1 MSAVQVDSMSVH
13 QPQAVYK
20 TSIGKKIIMA
30 ISGIVFVGFISGHML
45 GNLQVFLGQDTLNT
59 YAEALQGLGALLWF
73 IRAFLLA
80 FIAFHIIFG
89 IKLYFENRSS
99 RPVRYV
105 RVQNVESNLAS
116 RTMIFTGLL
125 ILFFVAYHLLHF
137 TLIVT
142 NPEYAALKDSLGRH
156 DVYSMMILGFQNYII
171 SGVYILAI
179 LFLSFHLSHSL
190 FSLFQTL
197 GLTNGVWVPR
207 LRMISNIFAI
217 LIFIGYVSIPVGILL
232 NLAKLPE
239 GGLL

>member
-1 MSAVQVDSMSVH
+1 MSAVQVDTMSVH

-30 ISGIVFVGFISGHML
+30 ITGIIFVGFITGHML
-45 GNLQVFLGQDTLNT
+45 GNLQIFLGQDRLNT
-59 YAEALQGLGALLWF
+59 YAEALQGLGTLLWF

-80 FIAFHIIFG
+80 FVAFHIIFA
-89 IKLYFENRSS
+89 IILYFENRSS
-99 RPVRYV
+99 RPIRYV
-105 RVQNVESNLAS
+105 RVHNIESSLAS
-116 RTMIFTGLL
+116 RTKIFSGLL
-125 ILFFVAYHLLHF
+125 IFFFVTYHLLHF

-179 LFLSFHLSHSL
+179 LSLSFHLSHSV

-197 GLTNGVWVPR
+197 GLNNAAWVPR
-207 LRMISNIFAI
+207 LRMISNIFAV

-232 NLAKLPE
+232 NFAKLPE

>member
-1 MSAVQVDSMSVH
+1 MSAVQVDTMSVH

-30 ISGIVFVGFISGHML
+30 ITGIIFVGFITGHML
-45 GNLQVFLGQDTLNT
+45 GNLQVFLGQDRLNT

-99 RPVRYV
+99 RPIRYV
-105 RVQNVESNLAS
+105 RVHNIESNIAS
-116 RTMIFTGLL
+116 RTMIFSGLL
-125 ILFFVAYHLLHF
+125 IFFFVIYHLLHF
-137 TLIVT
+137 TIIVT
-142 NPEYAALKDSLGRH
+142 NPEYATLKDSLGRH
-156 DVYSMMILGFQNYII
+156 DVYSMMILGFKNWII
-171 SGVYILAI
+171 SAVYILAV

-197 GLTNGVWVPR
+197 GLNNATWMPR
-207 LRMISNIFAI
+207 LRVISNIFAI
-217 LIFIGYVSIPVGILL
+217 LIFIGYVAIPIGILL
-232 NLAKLPE
+232 NFAKLPE
-239 GGLL
+239 GGLI

>member
-30 ISGIVFVGFISGHML
+30 ITGIIFVGFITGHML
-45 GNLQVFLGQDTLNT
+45 GNLQIFLGQDRLNT
-59 YAEALQGLGALLWF
+59 YAEALQGLGVLLWF

-80 FIAFHIIFG
+80 FIAFHIILG
-89 IKLYFENRSS
+89 VIVYFENRAS
-99 RPVRYV
+99 RPIRYV
-105 RVQNVESNLAS
+105 RVHNVESNLAS
-116 RTMIFTGLL
+116 RNMIFTGLL
-125 ILFFVAYHLLHF
+125 ILFFVVYHLLHF
-137 TLIVT
+137 TMIVT

-171 SGVYILAI
+171 SGVYILAVM
-179 LFLSFHLSHSL
+179 FLSFHLSHSL

-197 GLTNGVWVPR
+197 GLNNAAWMPR
-207 LRMISNIFAI
+207 LRLISNVFAI

-232 NLAKLPE
+232 NFAKLPE